1 MTDEELRNYI
11 DESVADAIRRL
22 ADDGL
27 IKKQSDIKYAQVAK
41 RLYEFYQSDALVDDT
56 MFHAINEISDD
67 TYFRIIPLYY
77 EKQMTIENL
86 AVYFGVDISTIVRNK
101 KRLCLRIYDWIF
113 EKESAIVPPTVL
125 EEIKRKTE

>member
-56 MFHAINEISDD
+56 MFQAINEISDD

-86 AVYFGVDISTIVRNK
+86 AVDFGVDISTIVRNK

-125 EEIKRKTE
+125 DAIKKKTE

>member
-41 RLYEFYQSDALVDDT
+41 RLYEFYQSQETGIDEIMLNALT
-56 MFHAINEISDD
+56 QISDD
-67 TYFRIIPLYY
+67 TYFRIIPMYY
-77 EKQMTIENL
+77 RDQITIEAL
-86 AVYFGVDISTIVRNK
+86 AVDFGVDISTIVRNK
-101 KRLCLRIYDWIF
+101 KRLCLKVYDHVWGT
-113 EKESAIVPPTVL
+113 K
-125 EEIKRKTE
+125 